1 MSTTATVTVE
11 EIPLTPAP
19 TPEAIKPGRRVR
31 LVNIG
36 PVCLNGLTG
45 TTQAN
50 PASRAT
56 TRLDVLLDESSTEF
70 LRRDHRVHNTRK
82 IKVPAPDVTRQL
94 LHGIPTACMFYAE
107 NDS

>member
-1 MSTTATVTVE
+1 MTVTVE
-11 EIPLTPAP
+11 DIPFTATPM
-19 TPEAIKPGRRVR
+19 PENIEPGRRVR
-31 LVNIG
+31 LVGIS

-70 LRRDHRVHNTRK
+70 LRRDHRVNNTRK
-82 IKVPAPDVTRQL
+82 VKAPGPDVTRHVL
-94 LHGIPTACMFYAE
+94 PGVPTDCMFYAE